1 MKISALAGIAV
12 LLLVTLGEA
21 EAQGHGRGDRLPPP
35 IPLSPELVN
44 KGAKAPD
51 GIGEAVRDR
60 TRTVGEMSA
69 ETMTYTP
76 WEDASVINPLPVGA
90 TIPDGSNVLTMDG
103 EPFSLNDAV
112 ASQPTV
118 LIFYRGGWCPYC
130 NAHLRQLR
138 ESVPA
143 LQEMGYQLLAISP
156 DKPEQLRDMD
166 KDANLGYQLLS
177 DENVAVGEAFGLR
190 FKLTQRYIDHV
201 VSVQGPEKDLGKQ
214 NMGYMLTPGAFVL
227 DTNGVIKFAYV
238 NNNYTVRVGQ
248 QALLDAAR
256 DALK

>member
-1 MKISALAGIAV
+1 MRISGLVGIAM
-12 LLLVTLGEA
+12 LLITTVGEA
-21 EAQGHGRGDRLPPP
+21 EAQGHGRGDRIPPP
-35 IPLSPELVN
+35 IPLSPEPVN

-69 ETMTYTP
+69 DTMTYTP
-76 WEDASVINPLPVGA
+76 WEDDSVINPLPVGA
-90 TIPDGSNVLTMDG
+90 SIPDGSDVLTMDG
-103 EPFSLNDAV
+103 KPFSLNEAA
-112 ASQPTV
+112 ASKPTV

-138 ESVPA
+138 ESMPA
-143 LQEMGYQLLAISP
+143 LQAMGYQLLAITP
-156 DKPEQLRDMD
+156 DTPEQLVQME

-177 DENVAVGEAFGLR
+177 DTDVSVGAAFGLR

-214 NMGYMLTPGAFVL
+214 NEGYMLTPGAFVL
-227 DTNGVIKFAYV
+227 GTDGVIKFAYV

-248 QALLDAAR
+248 EALLDAAR
-256 DALK
+256 AALQ

>member
-1 MKISALAGIAV
+1 MRINALVGVAM
-12 LLLVTLGEA
+12 LLLVTIGEA
-21 EAQGHGRGDRLPPP
+21 EAQGHGGGDRIPPP
-35 IPLSPELVN
+35 IPLSPEPVN

-90 TIPDGSNVLTMDG
+90 SIPADSDVLTMDG
-103 EPFSLNDAV
+103 KPFSLNDAV

-138 ESVPA
+138 DSMPA
-143 LQEMGYQLLAISP
+143 LKEMGYQLLAISP
-156 DKPEQLRDMD
+156 DTPEQLREMD

-177 DENVAVGEAFGLR
+177 DAGVSVGEAFGLR
-190 FKLTQRYIDHV
+190 YKLTQRYIDHV
-201 VSVQGPEKDLGKQ
+201 MSVQGPEKNLGKQ
-214 NMGYMLTPGAFVL
+214 NDGYMLTPGAFVL
-227 DTNGVIKFAYV
+227 GTDGVIKFAYV

-248 QALLDAAR
+248 EALLDAAR
-256 DALK
+256 GALR

>member
-1 MKISALAGIAV
+1 MRINV
-12 LLLVTLGEA
+12 LLAVAALLLATFGEA
-21 EAQGHGRGDRLPPP
+21 GAQGHGRGDRLPPP
-35 IPLSPELVN
+35 IPLSPDPVN

-76 WEDASVINPLPVGA
+76 WEDASVIDPLPVGA
-90 TIPDGSNVLTMDG
+90 SIPADSNVLTMD
-103 EPFSLNDAV
+103 EKPFSLNDAV
-112 ASQPTV
+112 ASKPTV

-138 ESVPA
+138 ESVPD

-156 DKPEQLRDMD
+156 DTPEQLRDMD

-214 NMGYMLTPGAFVL
+214 NNGYMLTPGAFVL
-227 DTNGVIKFAYV
+227 DTNGIIKFAYV

-248 QALLDAAR
+248 EALLDAAR
-256 DALK
+256 AALQ